1 MTTGRRL
8 LIFIP
13 TYNEVE
19 NVEALFARI
28 RSLDLPAHV
37 LFLDDNSP
45 DGTGD
50 IVDRLASE
58 NQNVHAI
65 HRSGKQGIGSAHKEG
80 IRWAYAH
87 GFDLLLTM
95 DCDFTHSPE
104 RIPDFLAYSA
114 EHDIVIGSRYMQP
127 RSLASWSVLRKML
140 TRVGHWLTTTFL
152 RMPYDATGA
161 FRLYNLSRIPQ
172 ATFDLVY
179 SRSYSFFFESLYVLW
194 LNSHTVKEV
203 PLELPARTYGHS
215 KMAWRDAVY
224 SSLLLLYL
232 YVKTTLDRD
241 ALLYTPPFEPDA
253 ATQHAPRDV
262 ATGREWDAYWLA
274 KDKPASLVY
283 DLIAVFYRK
292 FIIRRIVNHFIPK
305 YFPLGG
311 EILHAGCGSGQVDT
325 DIAKKMSV
333 CALDIS
339 PQALAIYRKS
349 QPQVTRLIHASIFD
363 IPVPDDTYD
372 GIYNLGVM
380 EHFTERQIEQILKE
394 FHRVLK
400 PGGRITLFW
409 PPAYGLT
416 VRFLAVVHWILRRTG
431 SNKNLKLHPDEIT
444 HVRSKQ
450 QIQRYLDS
458 AGFSFVKFYF
468 GMRDLFTYTVIVGE
482 KTAIQANAEP
492 GCAPDQLRVRIQTQA
507 GA

>member
-1 MTTGRRL
+1 MDTDRRL

-13 TYNEVE
+13 TYNEAE

-28 RSLDLPAHV
+28 RSLNLAADI

-45 DGTGD
+45 DGTGV
-50 IVDRLASE
+50 IVSRLASE

-80 IRWAYAH
+80 IHWAYSH
-87 GFDLLLTM
+87 GFELLLTM

-104 RIPDFLAYSA
+104 RIADFLGYADQY
-114 EHDIVIGSRYMQP
+114 DVVIGSRYMQQG
-127 RSLASWSVLRKML
+127 SLASWSALRKGL
-140 TRVGHWLTTTFL
+140 TYIGHFLTTTFL

-161 FRLYNLSRIPQ
+161 FRLYKLSQIPES
-172 ATFDLVY
+172 TFDLVY

-194 LNSHTVKEV
+194 LNGHPVKEL

-215 KMAWRDAVY
+215 KMAWRDAVH

-232 YVKTTLDRD
+232 YVKTLLDRD
-241 ALLYTPPFEPDA
+241 ALLYTRPFEPEHSVQHTARDA
-253 ATQHAPRDV
+253 

-274 KDKPASLVY
+274 KNKPASLVY

-292 FIIRRIVNHFIPK
+292 FIIKRIVNHFVPK
-305 YFPLGG
+305 YFPAGG
-311 EILHAGCGSGQVDT
+311 QVLHAGCGSGQVDT
-325 DIAKKMSV
+325 DIAKKVSL

-339 PQALAIYRKS
+339 PQALGIYRKS
-349 QPQVTRLIHASIFD
+349 QPQVARLIHASIFD
-363 IPVPDDTYD
+363 IPVPDQTYD
-372 GIYNLGVM
+372 GVYNLGVM
-380 EHFTERQIEQILKE
+380 EHFTEDEIRKILRE

-416 VRFLAVVHWILRRTG
+416 VRFLAVVHWILHRVG
-431 SNKNLKLHPDEIT
+431 NNKSLKLHPDEIT
-444 HVRSKQ
+444 HVRSRR
-450 QIQRYLDS
+450 QIQEYLCS
-458 AGFSFVKFYF
+458 SGFRLIRFYF
-468 GMRDLFTYTVIVGE
+468 GVRDLFTYTVIVGE
-482 KTAIQANAEP
+482 KIAASHTLDTVEANQLSISLQKQAHA
-492 GCAPDQLRVRIQTQA
+492 
-507 GA
+507 

>member
-1 MTTGRRL
+1 MDTDRRL

-13 TYNEVE
+13 TYNEAE

-28 RSLDLPAHV
+28 RSLKLPADI

-65 HRSGKQGIGSAHKEG
+65 HRTGKQGIGSAHKEG
-80 IRWAYAH
+80 IRWAYTH

-104 RIPDFLAYSA
+104 RIADFLGYTAQY
-114 EHDIVIGSRYMQP
+114 DVVIGSRYMQQG
-127 RSLASWSVLRKML
+127 SLASWSVLRKTL
-140 TRVGHWLTTTFL
+140 TYIGHFLTTTFL

-161 FRLYNLSRIPQ
+161 FRLYNLGRIPQ
-172 ATFDLVY
+172 STFDLVY

-194 LNSHTVKEV
+194 LNGHSVKEV

-215 KMAWRDAVY
+215 KMAWRDALH

-232 YVKTTLDRD
+232 YVKTLVDRD
-241 ALLYTPPFEPDA
+241 ALLYTPPFEPEDSFQHTTRDA
-253 ATQHAPRDV
+253 ATGQ
-262 ATGREWDAYWLA
+262 EWDAYWLA
-274 KDKPASLVY
+274 KNKPASLVY

-292 FIIRRIVNHFIPK
+292 FIIRRIVNHFVPQ
-305 YFPLGG
+305 YFPAGG
-311 EILHAGCGSGQVDT
+311 QVLHAGCGSGQVDT
-325 DIAKKMSV
+325 DIAKKVSL

-339 PQALAIYRKS
+339 PQALGIYRKS

-363 IPVPDDTYD
+363 IPVPDQTYD
-372 GIYNLGVM
+372 GVYNLGVM
-380 EHFTERQIEQILKE
+380 EHFTEDEIRKILQE

-416 VRFLAVVHWILRRTG
+416 VRFLAVVHWILHRVG
-431 SNKNLKLHPDEIT
+431 NNKSLKLHPDEIT
-444 HVRSKQ
+444 HVRSKR
-450 QIQRYLDS
+450 QIQQYLS
-458 AGFSFVKFYF
+458 SSGFSLIRFYF
-468 GMRDLFTYTVIVGE
+468 GVRDLFTYTVIVGE
-482 KTAIQANAEP
+482 KVATGHTFDTVE
-492 GCAPDQLRVRIQTQA
+492 PDQLSVSLQKQA
-507 GA
+507 HA

>member
-1 MTTGRRL
+1 L

-13 TYNEVE
+13 TYNEAE
-19 NVEALFARI
+19 NVAALFARI
-28 RSLDLPAHV
+28 RSLNLPAHI

-50 IVDRLASE
+50 IVDRLAVE

-65 HRSGKQGIGSAHKEG
+65 HRGGKQGIGSAHKEG

-104 RIPDFLAYSA
+104 RIPDFLACAA
-114 EHDIVIGSRYMQP
+114 EYDVVIGSRYMQP
-127 RSLASWSVLRKML
+127 RSLASWSVLRKAL

-161 FRLYNLSRIPQ
+161 FRVYNLGRIPQ

-194 LNSHTVKEV
+194 LNNHTVKEL

-224 SSLLLLYL
+224 SSLLLVYL
-232 YVKTTLDRD
+232 YVKTILDRN
-241 ALLYTPPFEPDA
+241 ALLYTPPFEADNT
-253 ATQHAPRDV
+253 TQYPSRDV
-262 ATGREWDAYWLA
+262 ATRREWDAYWLA
-274 KDKPASLVY
+274 KDKPASLLY

-305 YFPLGG
+305 YFPAGG
-311 EILHAGCGSGQVDT
+311 QILHAGCGSGQVDT
-325 DIAKKMSV
+325 DIAGKMSV

-349 QPQVTRLIHASIFD
+349 QPQVTHLIHASIFD
-363 IPVPDDTYD
+363 IPVPDGTYD

-380 EHFTERQIEQILKE
+380 EHFTEEDIEKILKE

-416 VRFLAVVHWILRRTG
+416 VRFLSVVHWILHRTG
-431 SNKNLKLHPDEIT
+431 NNKTLKLHPDEIT

-450 QIQRYLDS
+450 QIQRYFDS
-458 AGFSFVKFYF
+458 AGFSLVRFYF
-468 GMRDLFTYTVIVGE
+468 GIRDLFTYTVIVGE
-482 KTAIQANAEP
+482 KTGVQAESEP
-492 GCAPDQLRVRIQTQA
+492 GCAADHLQIQVQSRA